1 MSERYYISSTK
12 YSLQE
17 RQTKRGK
24 VYDVVFRVIDVSG
37 TTVKKKLCGYTTK
50 TLAKQG
56 YADFITEHCEY
67 LKNGFTTRKN
77 AILESKTIPVVENLI
92 REYLSTLFNQNKES
106 SILDKKRMY
115 DLYILP
121 KCGKE
126 KITAL
131 DKLYLKKWQDE
142 IWSMRMPKTNAPYS
156 YKYLCNIRINFSAF
170 LTWVEET
177 YGYKNQLKKVK
188 KPKNIQ
194 PKKQMQ
200 IWTRKDFDK
209 FIAVVDKPL
218 YKCLFTMMFFT
229 GRRKGE
235 IIALQAENIH
245 ADKIVFDRTY
255 SRKTLERNSYTIT
268 ATKNMKI
275 GITPIC
281 ETLQKALKE
290 YQGDSPFFFGGK
302 HPIHENSIAN
312 HFKRYCERAGVKQI
326 RLHDLRHSFVSMC
339 IHLGA
344 TVPVVAELIGDTQQ
358 QIMKTYSHLYESDK
372 ESIIKRIK

>member
-1 MSERYYISSTK
+1 MSERYYISSAK

-24 VYDVVFRVIDVSG
+24 VYDVVFRVIDISG

-67 LKNGFTTRKN
+67 LKNGFTTRKK

-115 DLYILP
+115 NLYILP

-177 YGYKNQLKKVK
+177 YGYKNQLKEVK

>member
-1 MSERYYISSTK
+1 MSERYYILSTK

-24 VYDVVFRVIDVSG
+24 VYDVVFRVVDLSG
-37 TTVKKKLCGYTTK
+37 NTKQKNLCGYSTK
-50 TLAKQG
+50 TLAKQA
-56 YADFITEHCEY
+56 YTDFVTEHCE
-67 LKNGFTTRKN
+67 LVKNFNVKRRKDTN
-77 AILESKTIPVVENLI
+77 KEIPLVIDLI
-92 REYLSTLFNQNKES
+92 KEYISTLFNQNKES
-106 SILDKKRMY
+106 SILDKQRMY
-115 DLYILP
+115 DLYIIP
-121 KCGKE
+121 KLGNE

-142 IWSMRMPKTNAPYS
+142 TWSMRMPKTGKPYS
-156 YKYLCNIRINFSAF
+156 YKYLLNIRINLSAF

-177 YGYKNQLKKVK
+177 YGYKNYLKEIK

-200 IWTRKDFDK
+200 IWTREEFEQ
-209 FIAVVDKPL
+209 FISVVDNPL
-218 YKCLFTMMFFT
+218 YHCLFTMMFFT

-235 IIALQAENIH
+235 IIALQAENVKR
-245 ADKIVFDRTY
+245 DKIIFDRTY

-281 ETLQKALKE
+281 DTLKKELKN
-290 YQGDSPFFFGGK
+290 YKGDAPFFFGGDK
-302 HPIHENSIAN
+302 PIHENSISN
-312 HFKRYCERAGVKQI
+312 NFKRYCKIAKVKEI

-344 TVPVVAELIGDTQQ
+344 TVPVVADLIGDTQQ
-358 QIMKTYSHLYESDK
+358 QVMKTYSHLYESDK
-372 ESIIKRIK
+372 NAIIKRLN